1 MKPSE
6 KIKQEI
12 ETLLDELKELGYKV
26 IYNDEF
32 CIVYN
37 DLYSCRFSLNQDT
50 TLAQLDEITEGLLKL
65 KSIV

>member
-6 KIKQEI
+6 QIKQEI

-26 IYNDEF
+26 ILNNEF

-37 DLYSCRFSLNQDT
+37 DLCSCRFSLNQDT
-50 TLAQLDEITEGLLKL
+50 TLTQLDEITQGLLKL
-65 KSIV
+65 KVMV